1 MTIDAPV
8 LLKRK
13 YKMPSLP
20 PTPYKTTIEDIAN
33 IRLHQLSTLIQ
44 KIVRGR
50 AIQCMVT
57 TMENIYIFIYL
68 FIFYLF
74 YFFFFRC
81 LKVAIDVE
89 N

>member
-20 PTPYKTTIEDIAN
+20 PTPYKTTVEDIAN

-50 AIQCMVT
+50 AIQCMVIT
-57 TMENIYIFIYL
+57 KWKIYL
-68 FIFYLF
+68 FV
-74 YFFFFRC
+74 YFFIYF
-81 LKVAIDVE
+81 